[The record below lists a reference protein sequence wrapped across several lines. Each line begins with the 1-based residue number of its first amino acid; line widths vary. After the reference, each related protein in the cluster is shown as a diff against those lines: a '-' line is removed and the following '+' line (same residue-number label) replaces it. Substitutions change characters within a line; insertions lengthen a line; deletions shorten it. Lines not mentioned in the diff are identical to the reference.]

1 MNDNGLI
8 PVGKIVGAHGVTGA
22 VRVFFYADAGN
33 VLTAGDEIVLKS
45 SDGGLFERTIMWIKP
60 HNRHVLIA
68 LKGVADR
75 DVAKALKGSLLL
87 LNKNQLPELE
97 DDTYYWSDLIG
108 MTVNNIDGEYMGVL
122 DEIIATG
129 ANDVYVIKA
138 RGKEILIP
146 AIASVVNRVDLVK
159 RCMQVT
165 LPDCP

>member
-1 MNDNGLI
+1 MNDSDLI
-8 PVGKIVGAHGVTGA
+8 PVGKIVGAHGVAGA
-22 VRVFFYADAGN
+22 VKVFFYADAGRI
-33 VLTAGDEIVLKS
+33 LTAGDGIVLKS
-45 SDGGLFERTIMWIKP
+45 SDGGLSERTIKWIKP

-68 LKGVADR
+68 LKGVGDR
-75 DVAKALKGSLLL
+75 DVAQALKGSLLL

-108 MTVNNIDGEYMGVL
+108 MTVNNIDGEYMGIL
-122 DEIIATG
+122 EEIIATG
-129 ANDVYVIKA
+129 ANDVYVIKQ

-146 AIASVVNRVDLVK
+146 AIASVVNRVDLAK